1 MVPPV
6 PPPST
11 ENRPRAASPALATRC
26 VRAGRTPDATFGS
39 LVPPLHQT
47 TTFAQS
53 ALGEH
58 GGFTYT
64 RAGNPSVAALEEA
77 LGALEDAPPA
87 VAAKTGMASITTLFL
102 ALLEGGDHVAIA
114 RAVYG
119 GTVRLANE
127 ILDPLGIQATF
138 FDPDD
143 PSDVTAA
150 LARGPRL
157 VFVETPANPTLDL
170 VDLAGIANAAH
181 EAGALLAVDNTFQT
195 AVGLRPL
202 DLGADVSVYSTTKFI
217 EGSGATVGGA
227 LVSRDS
233 ALLERLRRITKSI
246 GCTQAPFEA
255 WLTLRGLATLPLRFE
270 QHCENAQ
277 YVAEALESFDEAVNV
292 RYPGLESFPGRE
304 LAERQHL
311 FGKRRKLQGGIVTF
325 EVAGGFDAACAFLG
339 ALELV
344 VLAENLGTPETLAT
358 HPASMT
364 HPDVPEAQRHAAG
377 IEDGLVRLSIGLE
390 DPAEIVSDLKRALT
404 VAARGAEVVA

>member
-1 MVPPV
+1 MVPTPTS
-6 PPPST
+6 PDSRDRFPSGG
-11 ENRPRAASPALATRC
+11 PSLATRC
-26 VRAGRTPDATFGS
+26 VRAGRVPDSDFGS

-47 TTFAQS
+47 TTYAQS

-64 RAGNPSVAALEEA
+64 RAGNPTVAALEEA

-127 ILDPLGIQATF
+127 VLDPLGIEATF
-138 FDPDD
+138 FDPGDPDD
-143 PSDVTAA
+143 VAA
-150 LARGPRL
+150 VLSRGPRL

-170 VDLAGIANAAH
+170 VDIAAMAGAAH

-202 DLGADVSVYSTTKFI
+202 DLGADVSIYSTTKFI

-227 LVSRDS
+227 LVTRDGV
-233 ALLERLRRITKSI
+233 LLERLRRITKSI
-246 GCTQAPFEA
+246 GCAQAPFDA

-270 QHCENAQ
+270 QHCENAR
-277 YVAEALESFDEAVNV
+277 YVAEALESLEGALDV
-292 RYPGLESFPGRE
+292 RYPALASFSQRA

-311 FGKRRKLQGGIVTF
+311 AGRRGPLHGGIVTF
-325 EVAGGFDAACAFLG
+325 EIAGGYEAARAFLG

-364 HPDVPEAQRHAAG
+364 HPDVPEAQRRAAG

-390 DPAEIVSDLKRALT
+390 DPSEIVHDLKRALRAT
-404 VAARGAEVVA
+404 SEPAEVLA